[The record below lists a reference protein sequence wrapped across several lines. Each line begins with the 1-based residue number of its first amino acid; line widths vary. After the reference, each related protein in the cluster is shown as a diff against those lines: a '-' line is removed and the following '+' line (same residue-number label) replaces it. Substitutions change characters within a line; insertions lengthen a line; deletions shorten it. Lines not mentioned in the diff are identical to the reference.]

1 MGLTTTGAFRAGEL
15 DGTVIHKSGSIDPKG
30 NGGARAVS
38 VAGPA
43 PPRDTARPAPL
54 AGAGGVARQMTT
66 FYLTDKSGQRLRKL
80 TPDEARSIEIVKKD
94 GASPEEEPYFS
105 LMQEVHSDELRI
117 ECGCR
122 PDLPRGPL
130 LGPRRTRPKRIFPVN
145 LRGHD
150 VAHAEDCMF
159 RVGERDAPPRQS
171 IVHSDVFNLISRADA
186 RHGDIDPD
194 FPVNRKSRGLS
205 QGQRPRTM
213 RGVLWTLMSTA
224 QLHRLSVA
232 DGFSSSESDLAAT
245 REWLPAIEKAAE
257 QFYLPPEV
265 PASEFLFTDP
275 KSWNSGVVGRRL
287 DDARRDRPEF
297 EEPFA
302 SSAGSP
308 AM

>member
-1 MGLTTTGAFRAGEL
+1 
-15 DGTVIHKSGSIDPKG
+15 
-30 NGGARAVS
+30 
-38 VAGPA
+38 
-43 PPRDTARPAPL
+43 
-54 AGAGGVARQMTT
+54 MTT